1 MRDHTTFR
9 VGGPADVYARPAH
22 RDDVIALIAAAGSH
36 GVPWFV
42 LGGGA
47 NILVADAGIR
57 GIVIDMRSIAHC
69 SHHGT
74 TLAAGAGLPVS
85 DAAAYAADHGLAGLD
100 FIYSMPGSIGGAVW
114 MNARCYDGEI
124 YPILDSVEIVTPD
137 GACDTYNPRRED
149 FDYKRS
155 PFMTNSAIMTEV
167 TLRLDHGDPEQ
178 LWRVMREH
186 EADRCAKGHFIA
198 PCAGSVF
205 KNNRAFGSPSG
216 AIIDGIGMRGTTIGG
231 AKVSDLHANIVIN
244 TGNATATD
252 IRRLIERI
260 HDEVER
266 RLGYD
271 LEPEVL
277 YVGDWG
283 SFR

>member
-22 RDDVIALIAAAGSH
+22 REDVITLLAAAREH

-47 NILVADAGIR
+47 NILVADDGIR
-57 GIVIDMRSIAHC
+57 GIVIDMGSIAHC
-69 SHHGT
+69 DHRGT
-74 TLAAGAGLPVS
+74 TLIAGAGLPVS
-85 DAAAYAADHGLAGLD
+85 DASAYAADHALAGLD
-100 FIYSMPGSIGGAVW
+100 FIYSMPGSVGGAVW

-124 YPILDSVEIVTPD
+124 YPILESVEIVTPD
-137 GACDTYNPRRED
+137 GALDTYTPAPED

-155 PFMTNSAIMTEV
+155 PFMSNSAIMTEV
-167 TLRLDHGDPEQ
+167 RLRLDHGDPEA

-186 EADRCAKGHFIA
+186 EADRRSKGHFIA

-216 AIIDGIGMRGTTIGG
+216 AIIDSIGMRGTAIGG

-252 IRRLIERI
+252 IRRLIEHI
-260 HDEVER
+260 HDQVER
-266 RLGYD
+266 RTGYD

-277 YVGDWG
+277 YVGDW
-283 SFR
+283 SSR

>member
-22 RDDVIALIAAAGSH
+22 RDDVIALLAAAGEH

-57 GIVIDMRSIAHC
+57 GIVIDMRSIADCNHR
-69 SHHGT
+69 GT
-74 TLAAGAGLPVS
+74 TLVAGAGLPVS
-85 DAAAYAADHGLAGLD
+85 DAAAYAADPGLAGLD
-100 FIYSMPGSIGGAVW
+100 FIYSMPGSVGGAVW

-124 YPILDSVEIVTPD
+124 YPILESVEIVTPD
-137 GACDTYNPRRED
+137 GVPDTYTPKPED

-155 PFMTNSAIMTEV
+155 PFMTSNAIMTEV
-167 TLRLDHGDPEQ
+167 TLRLDRGNPQ
-178 LWRVMREH
+178 ALWRVMREH
-186 EADRCAKGHFIA
+186 EADRRAKGHFIA

-216 AIIDGIGMRGTTIGG
+216 AIIDSIGMRGTTIGG

-244 TGNATATD
+244 TGSASAND

-277 YVGDWG
+277 YVGDWE
-283 SFR
+283 SSR